1 MFTRRRFVRSALI
14 AAVASPAFS
23 TALRSEEES
32 YPTGPIRSVCPF
44 AAGSGADVKVR
55 FYANK
60 LAALCGKPVI
70 VENKPGAIGNIATET
85 VARSKPDGYTIYIAP
100 GSSTLAAAPSL
111 FKKLGYDPINDF
123 EHITTLNASA
133 FVMCV
138 AGNSP
143 FKTVADLTAYLKEK
157 GDAASY
163 GSIAP
168 PGLVSSEIYK
178 ADFGLKTVEVKYK
191 EQGSLLNDLGSGQI
205 AFTHIDFTTA
215 GGQIKAGRLR
225 GLAMT
230 SAKRLASVPDV
241 PGAEE
246 AGIPRLNVLT
256 WWSVHVPAKTPKPI
270 CDKLE
275 SWFNTIAIDPET
287 VKFNASV
294 GSDVLPGNSKLLRE
308 MLLRDTKAWA
318 EYVRIAKIQP
328 E

>member
-1 MFTRRRFVRSALI
+1 VFSRRQFICS
-14 AAVASPAFS
+14 AVAAAATTPALS
-23 TALRSEEES
+23 TVSVGEEDA
-32 YPTGPIRSVCPF
+32 YPSGPIRSICPF
-44 AAGSGADVKVR
+44 GAGSGADVKVR

-60 LAALCGKPVI
+60 LSALCGKPVI
-70 VENKPGAIGNIATET
+70 VENKPGAIGNIATEA

-123 EHITTLNASA
+123 SA

-138 AGNSP
+138 AGDSP
-143 FKTVADLTAYLKEK
+143 FKTVADLTAYLKDK

-178 ADFGLKTVEVKYK
+178 VDFGLKTVEVKYK
-191 EQGSLLNDLGSGQI
+191 EQGSLLNDLASGQI
-205 AFTHIDFTTA
+205 AFTHIDYTTA
-215 GGQIKAGRLR
+215 GGQIKSGRLR

-246 AGIPRLNVLT
+246 AGIPNMNVLT
-256 WWSVHVPAKTPKPI
+256 WWSVHVPAHTPKPI

-275 SWFNTIAIDPET
+275 TWFNTIAIDPDT
-287 VKFNASV
+287 VKFNAGV
-294 GSDVLPGNSKLLRE
+294 GSDVLPGNSQMLKE